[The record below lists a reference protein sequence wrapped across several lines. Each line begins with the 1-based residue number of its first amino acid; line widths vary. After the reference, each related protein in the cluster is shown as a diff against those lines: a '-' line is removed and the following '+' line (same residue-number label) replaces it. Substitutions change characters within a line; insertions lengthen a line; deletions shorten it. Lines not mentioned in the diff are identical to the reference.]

1 MKYNIIFLFA
11 ILSIGA
17 CKSRKQKSVNTEP
30 DKTTSIENTEYK
42 DPKWVDSS
50 NIFLVEI
57 NEDVLTYLNNNL
69 IKIKDD
75 GFHVIALND
84 VFYGIS
90 TQNDSLN
97 PFNNYDKI
105 NPKFSTEEQFL
116 TLSNKVRDLNLKL
129 IVRLES
135 KFLKKLNPNN
145 KTDKNQLIKLVKCL
159 NYMVKTYNI
168 SGFYS
173 SNSITEDC
181 RKYLFEKLE
190 NKNLLINNEYFGVIV
205 KEEEFKILNG
215 NRYSEFPLIPY
226 IKNSFSSNE
235 ISRPIKFHNYYNEE
249 KNEFN
254 FILTTCIMPNVKVSD
269 LSHTTNTKLLNNLIT
284 NNSCLWTGEK
294 AGKYQK
300 LNNIVSNQENVIC
313 YKRFNESNEVIF
325 IINLSNKPAEAGF
338 VDLENYTNLT
348 EYFSGKKYDDLLSID
363 LKPMEYLV
371 FVKK

>member
-1 MKYNIIFLFA
+1 MKVKIIFLLA

-17 CKSRKQKSVNTEP
+17 CKSRKKNNTNTESTR
-30 DKTTSIENTEYK
+30 TTSIENIEYK
-42 DPKWVDSS
+42 DPKWADSS
-50 NIFLVEI
+50 NFYLAEI
-57 NEDVLTYLNNNL
+57 NGDVLTYLNNNL
-69 IKIKDD
+69 NKIKDD
-75 GFHVIALND
+75 GFQVIALND

-105 NPKFSTEEQFL
+105 NPKFATEEQFL
-116 TLSNKVRDLNLKL
+116 SLSNKIRDLNLKL
-129 IVRLES
+129 ILRLES
-135 KFLKKLNPNN
+135 KFLPKLDPKN
-145 KTDKNQLIKLVKCL
+145 KDGKNQLNKLVKNL
-159 NYMVKTYNI
+159 NYMVNTYNL

-173 SNSITEDC
+173 NNSITDES

-190 NKNLLINNEYFGVIV
+190 NKNLLISIEYKTVLV
-205 KEEEFKILNG
+205 KEKEFTLIDG
-215 NRYSEFPLIPY
+215 NKSSMSQLISYINTSFSKMEITLPLIFY
-226 IKNSFSSNE
+226 FYTNE
-235 ISRPIKFHNYYNEE
+235 N

-254 FILTTCIMPNVKVSD
+254 FILTTCLMPNIKVSD
-269 LSHTTNTKLLNNLIT
+269 LTNTSNTKLLNNLIT

-300 LNNIVSNQENVIC
+300 LNNIVSNQENVLC
-313 YKRFNESNEVIF
+313 YKRYNDSNEVIF
-325 IINLSNKPAEAGF
+325 ILNLSNKPAEAGF

-348 EYFSGKKYDDLLSID
+348 EYFSGKKYDDLLSVE